1 MPNSDTLEESLF
13 AAPLASVRT
22 QLQRSLRT
30 MIVGPDAEIRDLG
43 APRRDTGLFGPE
55 SATWLVHADAAMLI
69 GGIRALLLQTLHPLA
84 MAGIAEHSAY
94 RSDPTGRLHRTAG
107 YVGTTTFGT
116 VAEAKAAVR
125 MVKRV
130 HKRVVGTAP
139 DGRPYSAN
147 DPHLLAWVHHTLVE
161 SFYLSY
167 QRYGA
172 TTLSPTDADRYIDE
186 QSVLAK
192 LIGAEPVAR
201 SVDGLT
207 QAMADIRPELKATRD
222 ARNAVRFLLFPP
234 LALQILPV
242 YGVLASAAVGLLP
255 SWARREL
262 RLPRL
267 PVTERFAVR
276 PAAKVLTQTLGWA
289 MSAPVASTD
298 PASESSQAE

>member
-1 MPNSDTLEESLF
+1 MSNNHTDESSLL
-13 AAPLASVRT
+13 AAPLAVVRS

-30 MIVGPDAEIRDLG
+30 MIVGPDAEARDLS
-43 APRRDTGLFGPE
+43 AERRDPGLFGPE
-55 SATWLVHADAAMLI
+55 SATWIVHADAAMLI

-84 MAGIAEHSAY
+84 MAGIADHSAY

-116 VAEAKAAVR
+116 AAEAKAAVR
-125 MVKRV
+125 MVRRV
-130 HKRVVGTAP
+130 HKSVVGTAP
-139 DGRPYSAN
+139 DGRPYAAN

-161 SFYLSY
+161 SFYLAH
-167 QRYGA
+167 QRFGSSS
-172 TTLSPTDADRYIDE
+172 LSTTDADRYVDE
-186 QSVLAK
+186 QAILAK

-201 SVDGLT
+201 SVQQLKD
-207 QAMADIRPELKATRD
+207 AMAGIRPELKAGSE

-255 SWARREL
+255 PWARREL
-262 RLPRL
+262 RIPRL

-276 PAAKVLTQTLGWA
+276 PAAKILTQTLGWA
-289 MSAPVASTD
+289 MSAPA
-298 PASESSQAE
+298 A

>member
-1 MPNSDTLEESLF
+1 MPDSGTLTTSLF
-13 AAPLASVRT
+13 AAPLAEVRT

-30 MIVGPDAEIRDLG
+30 MIVGPEAEMRDLS
-43 APRRDTGLFGPE
+43 APRRDPGLFGPD
-55 SATWLVHADAAMLI
+55 SATWIVHSDAAMLI
-69 GGIRALLLQTLHPLA
+69 GGIRALILQTLHPLA

-116 VAEAKAAVR
+116 TAEAKGAVR

-139 DGRPYSAN
+139 DGRPYQAN
-147 DPHLLAWVHHTLVE
+147 DPHLLGWVHHTLVE

-167 QRYGA
+167 QRFGA
-172 TTLSPTDADRYIDE
+172 HPLDASDADRYIDE
-186 QSVLAK
+186 QSVLAR

-201 SVDGLT
+201 SVDEL
-207 QAMADIRPELKATRD
+207 AAKMAEIRPELHATRD

-255 SWARREL
+255 AWARREL
-262 RLPRL
+262 RMPRL

-276 PAAKVLTQTLGWA
+276 PAAKILTQTLGWA
-289 MSAPVASTD
+289 MSAPP
-298 PASESSQAE
+298 PASDSAEA

>member
-1 MPNSDTLEESLF
+1 MTDSHTEEASLF
-13 AAPLASVRT
+13 SAPLAVVRT

-30 MIVGPDAEIRDLG
+30 MIVGPDAEARDLSST
-43 APRRDTGLFGPE
+43 RRDPGLFGPD
-55 SATWLVHADAAMLI
+55 SATWIVHADAAMLI

-84 MAGIAEHSAY
+84 MAGIADHSAY

-116 VAEAKAAVR
+116 TAEAKAAVR
-125 MVKRV
+125 MVRRV
-130 HKRVVGTAP
+130 HKSVVGTAP
-139 DGRPYSAN
+139 DGRPYAAN

-161 SFYLSY
+161 SFYLAQKRFGSSP
-167 QRYGA
+167 
-172 TTLSPTDADRYIDE
+172 LSAFDADRYIDE
-186 QSVLAK
+186 QAVLAK

-201 SVDGLT
+201 SVQELKDN
-207 QAMADIRPELKATRD
+207 MAAIRPELKATAD

-255 SWARREL
+255 PWARREL
-262 RLPRL
+262 RILRL

-276 PAAKVLTQTLGWA
+276 PAAKILTQTLGWA
-289 MSAPVASTD
+289 MSAPA
-298 PASESSQAE
+298 A